1 MSTYPTSYK
10 PLEPNDGSICIVCKP
25 STIETVRSY
34 RLEYEYVGDRG
45 V

>member
-10 PLEPNDGSICIVCKP
+10 TLELNRGSICIVCKP
-25 STIETVRSY
+25 SAIETVRSY
-34 RLEYEYVGDRG
+34 RFEYEYVGDRG